1 MIDNCLY
8 RITFIQQGKIYEV
21 YARGVSHGAMMGF
34 VEVEEFVFG
43 ERSSLVVD
51 PSEEK
56 IKSEFAG
63 VRRSYLPLHAVLRI
77 DEVEKSGTSKISEAG
92 DGNVSVFPHTVYTP
106 GGGRGSGG
114 D

>member
-1 MIDNCLY
+1 MTAKNLY
-8 RITFIQQGKIYEV
+8 RITFVQQGKVYEV

-34 VEVEEFVFG
+34 VEVESFVFG

-51 PSEEK
+51 PTEEK

-63 VRRSYLPLHAVLRI
+63 VRRSFLPLHSVLRI
-77 DEVEKSGTSKISEAG
+77 DEVEKTGTSKITDA
-92 DGNVSVFPHTVYTP
+92 DGSNVSAFPHTVYTP
-106 GGGRGSGG
+106 GGG